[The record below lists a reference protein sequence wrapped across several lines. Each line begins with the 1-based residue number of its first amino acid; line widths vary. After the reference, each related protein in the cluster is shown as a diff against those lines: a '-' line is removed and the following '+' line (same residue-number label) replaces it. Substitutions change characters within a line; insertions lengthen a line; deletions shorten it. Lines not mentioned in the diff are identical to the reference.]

1 MDARIGLDYIVENR
15 EYVSKLGAALDTNNS
30 TVKKQVFE
38 LLSALCAYN
47 SEGYLRAIETLEY
60 YKVTHHVTIIT
71 FNWLPPFFFYSLF
84 LSSQNQ
90 SRISKKNVTALGSL

>member
-60 YKVTHHVTIIT
+60 YKVSGHVLCFIAIRV
-71 FNWLPPFFFYSLF
+71 FHLF
-84 LSSQNQ
+84 LTFILLATMITSS
-90 SRISKKNVTALGSL
+90 A

>member
-47 SEGYLRAIETLEY
+47 SEGYQRAIETLEY
-60 YKVTHHVTIIT
+60 YKVG
-71 FNWLPPFFFYSLF
+71 FERLPVSSLF
-84 LSSQNQ
+84 FMFSFH
-90 SRISKKNVTALGSL
+90 RISKMNVTALGS

>member
-15 EYVSKLGAALDTNNS
+15 EYISKLGAALDTNNF

-47 SEGYLRAIETLEY
+47 LEGYQRAIETLEY
-60 YKVTHHVTIIT
+60 YKVI
-71 FNWLPPFFFYSLF
+71 
-84 LSSQNQ
+84 
-90 SRISKKNVTALGSL
+90 